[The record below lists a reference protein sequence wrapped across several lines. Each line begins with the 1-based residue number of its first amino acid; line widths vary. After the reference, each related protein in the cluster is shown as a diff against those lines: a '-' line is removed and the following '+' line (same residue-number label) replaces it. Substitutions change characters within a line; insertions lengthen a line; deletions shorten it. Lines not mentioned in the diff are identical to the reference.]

1 MVLSVGRNDI
11 RLPPTAESLLELL
24 DLCGDHN
31 IVEVHLVHLGALGFI
46 ASATSKEMAAAPIR
60 TPTKHI
66 MIKVKLVL

>member
-1 MVLSVGRNDI
+1 MVLSVGHNDI

-46 ASATSKEMAAAPIR
+46 ASAT
-60 TPTKHI
+60 
-66 MIKVKLVL
+66 